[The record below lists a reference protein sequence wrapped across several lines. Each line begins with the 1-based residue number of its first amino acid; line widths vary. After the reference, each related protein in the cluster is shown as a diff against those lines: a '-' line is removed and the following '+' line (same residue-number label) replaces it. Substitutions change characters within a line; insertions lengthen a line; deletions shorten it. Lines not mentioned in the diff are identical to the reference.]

1 MKDAQFR
8 KPSPWVT
15 SIYFQLMI
23 AFLSFIARLNSP
35 DHFFEVFGGVQEI
48 LQASLFT
55 SLGLGFRI
63 TLSQLIVFII
73 SLNFFKRDRIL
84 LFILVSKYYG
94 FGLMNA
100 ELMTTFAKSWVSVPE
115 QLSCEIKYTINGQVA
130 VSHHL
135 NVIFY
140 VKLHKCTQ
148 VSW

>member
-1 MKDAQFR
+1 MQVGLFMKDAQFR

-35 DHFFEVFGGVQEI
+35 DHFFRSFQGG
-48 LQASLFT
+48 SRNT
-55 SLGLGFRI
+55 LGKSVYVPWTWF
-63 TLSQLIVFII
+63 SHNIVTVNCFYCF
-73 SLNFFKRDRIL
+73 LEFFKRDRIL

-115 QLSCEIKYTINGQVA
+115 QLSCEIKYTING
-130 VSHHL
+130 
-135 NVIFY
+135 
-140 VKLHKCTQ
+140 
-148 VSW
+148 